1 MTGEASSVNIFSTGL
16 VILTLLV
23 CQSVLAGEPPVI
35 PFGEKVTG
43 STDIA
48 EAWHTQ
54 PTERYPHAVLG
65 DDLEAGAVVV
75 KTRAGEILTA
85 ELDVAVFADN
95 TPRLADIDND
105 GRDEVWV
112 VRSNFVSGARLEAYA
127 VRDRQL
133 QIRHET
139 AAGDMIIDPLPLAG
153 MSP

>member
-1 MTGEASSVNIFSTGL
+1 MTGEASSVNICSTGL
-16 VILTLLV
+16 VIMTLLV

-65 DDLEAGAVVV
+65 DDIEAGAVLV

-85 ELDVAVFADN
+85 ELDVAVFEDT
-95 TPRLADIDND
+95 TPWLADIDAATKF
-105 GRDEVWV
+105 
-112 VRSNFVSGARLEAYA
+112 VRPTSYPVSKPCCTRPSVADSRNSGL
-127 VRDRQL
+127 
-133 QIRHET
+133 RHDHRPAT
-139 AAGDMIIDPLPLAG
+139 CRNVPP
-153 MSP
+153 SPGP

>member
-1 MTGEASSVNIFSTGL
+1 MT
-16 VILTLLV
+16 
-23 CQSVLAGEPPVI
+23 GEPPVI

-48 EAWHTQ
+48 EAWYTQ

-65 DDLEAGAVVV
+65 DDIEAGAVVV

-85 ELDVAVFADN
+85 ELDVAVFEDN

-105 GRDEVWV
+105 GRDKVWV